1 MRITVPF
8 KAGFVAPN
16 RADVRRARKG
26 QPLDFTN
33 GAPVEELPPALLRC
47 AALYGFAPTETT
59 CLALHGKGS
68 VLAHTDGLFG
78 NASLVWLVA
87 DSRDGE
93 SQLMVARGG
102 EAGVMPMNVGDVVLF
117 NDREMHAWVSR
128 SSWAMLVIDVSSM
141 QRYQHRLYRLPKN

>member
-1 MRITVPF
+1 MRITVPL
-8 KAGFVAPN
+8 KAGFVAP
-16 RADVRRARKG
+16 RRIDVRLARKG

-33 GAPVEELPPALLRC
+33 GAPVEELPPELLRC
-47 AALYGFAPTETT
+47 AAFHGFAPTETT

-68 VLAHTDGLFG
+68 VQAHTDGLFG

-102 EAGVMPMNVGDVVLF
+102 EAGVMSMNVGDVVLF

-128 SSWAMLVIDVSSM
+128 SSWAMLVVDVSSI
-141 QRYQHRLYRLPKN
+141 RRHQHMRYRLPKP